1 MGAVREKVDPK
12 GRISIKKIL
21 QGTNIK
27 PGDRVEVI
35 PERDK
40 IVLKTIKKDKPARVI
55 EKVAGKWK
63 NRPDI
68 ATDILSM
75 RKEEDRGVP
84 ELE

>member
-1 MGAVREKVDPK
+1 MGTVREKVDPQ

-27 PGDRVEVI
+27 PGDMVEVI
-35 PERDK
+35 PEKNK
-40 IVLKTIKKDKPARVI
+40 IVLKSIKKDKPARVI
-55 EKVAGKWK
+55 EKVTGKWK

-68 ATDILSM
+68 AADILSM